1 MRTRYIAV
9 LFLLGISLVGN
20 LYITQSVWA
29 ETFVQSN
36 VENRL
41 IVAMSVGQAELQ
53 KWVPAPWQVNPPSK
67 GPLKGANLYLAFIDR
82 LLIQDPQGKPDT
94 GGNDR
99 VLVFAVPSKNMQ
111 TGESAPVVITGF
123 SANTQVVPGPYKNN
137 VMATVTREQ
146 RHRGTN
152 QEVGVVDDSWEIRD
166 ARGGM
171 IELMVQYQR
180 ALPSR
185 GKQEL
190 KIYSAVEPNFFRI
203 YRVES
208 AADIVKSVTMDI
220 NRVQKYQMRITVQEI
235 GKLFDGTEQLVGVIV
250 YPLYLRQVFLP

>member
-1 MRTRYIAV
+1 
-9 LFLLGISLVGN
+9 
-20 LYITQSVWA
+20 
-29 ETFVQSN
+29 
-36 VENRL
+36 
-41 IVAMSVGQAELQ
+41 
-53 KWVPAPWQVNPPSK
+53 
-67 GPLKGANLYLAFIDR
+67 
-82 LLIQDPQGKPDT
+82 
-94 GGNDR
+94 
-99 VLVFAVPSKNMQ
+99 
-111 TGESAPVVITGF
+111 
-123 SANTQVVPGPYKNN
+123 
-137 VMATVTREQ
+137 MATVTREQ

-220 NRVQKYQMRITVQEI
+220 NRVQKYQIRITVPEL